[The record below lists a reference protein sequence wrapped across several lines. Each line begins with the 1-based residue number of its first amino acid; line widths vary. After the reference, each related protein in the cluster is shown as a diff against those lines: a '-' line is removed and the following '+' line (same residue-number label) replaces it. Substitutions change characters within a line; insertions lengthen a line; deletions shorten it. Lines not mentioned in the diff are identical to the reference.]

1 MTTPSKEIASFI
13 PYTPAAD
20 APESR
25 PARSID
31 FGAKRDVFSAYSGER
46 RRTPRKSV
54 VIVLPSDLPMPTR
67 LADDLPGT
75 SSDVNDIIVA
85 SAGEPAYLT
94 TLRKSLRDAEF
105 LVAPA
110 GTSAE
115 DLRELAMSRA
125 TGDIVKLVTTF
136 SATQTGFLPSDSADS
151 VSAATA

>member
-1 MTTPSKEIASFI
+1 MTTPYTEVSNLI
-13 PYTPAAD
+13 PYTPAGD
-20 APESR
+20 VSESR
-25 PARSID
+25 PSRSID
-31 FGAKRDVFSAYSGER
+31 LVAKPEVFKAYSGER

-54 VIVLPSDLPMPTR
+54 VIVLPSDLPIAASR
-67 LADDLPGT
+67 LADEVPVT

-94 TLRKSLRDAEF
+94 TLRKFLREAEF

-136 SATQTGFLPSDSADS
+136 SATQTGFLPADSADS
-151 VSAATA
+151 VSATA